1 MRFSSGDFFNDLLS
15 GNVYVISIIAGFII
29 LHFFSGV
36 FEKIAYKIDSHIDSH
51 SELSLDYGRVNR
63 LRYFLVML
71 KLALLMVI
79 PFVLSTLLIRLLYPV
94 LSYKLASLL
103 GGIIFAPFGILAFL
117 LSVQNIIKR
126 CHDLGF
132 STGIGIAIM
141 IFMFV
146 SSGSNNLAM
155 IIANSI
161 VSFYLLLKKGQDGP
175 NQYGDDPLKI

>member
-1 MRFSSGDFFNDLLS
+1 MRYSSMEFFSDLFS
-15 GNVYVISIIAGFII
+15 GNVYVISIVAGFVI
-29 LHFFSGV
+29 LHFFSGI
-36 FEKIAYKIDSHIDSH
+36 FEKIACKIDSDFEYSFA
-51 SELSLDYGRVNR
+51 EGRINR

-79 PFVLSTLLIRLLYPV
+79 PYVLSTLLIRLLYPV

-161 VSFYLLLKKGQDGP
+161 VSFYLLLKKGQVGP
-175 NQYGDDPLKI
+175 NQYGKDPLEN

>member
-1 MRFSSGDFFNDLLS
+1 MRLSSGDFFNDLLS

-36 FEKIAYKIDSHIDSH
+36 FEKIAYKIDSH
-51 SELSLDYGRVNR
+51 SELSLDQGRVNR
-63 LRYFLVML
+63 LRYLLVIL

-79 PFVLSTLLIRLLYPV
+79 PYVISSILVWVLHPI
-94 LSYKLASLL
+94 LSYNSARLL
-103 GGIIFAPFGILAFL
+103 GGIVFAPFGILAFL

-132 STGIGIAIM
+132 STGTAIAIM

-146 SSGSNNLAM
+146 SGGSKNSIM
-155 IIANSI
+155 VIANSI